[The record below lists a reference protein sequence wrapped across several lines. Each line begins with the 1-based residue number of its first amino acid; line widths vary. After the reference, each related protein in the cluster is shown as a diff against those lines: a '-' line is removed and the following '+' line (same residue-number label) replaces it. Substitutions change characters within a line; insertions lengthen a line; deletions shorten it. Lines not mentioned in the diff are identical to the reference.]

1 LTFQVELG
9 WAAYG
14 TLEKTSVF
22 HDRVLERVR
31 ALPGVQAVTF
41 DNNLPMS
48 GKARDAE
55 NIRTYAQSSEDE
67 ARNPY
72 VNLHLVGPDYFRVMG
87 IRLDA
92 GRGLTADDRV
102 DARPVAVVSRRLAE
116 RLWPGQ
122 DPIGQQFQMA
132 STATPL
138 VWTTVV
144 GVSAPVLHQSLD
156 GDPGLDVYRP
166 YTQASTAGPWY
177 VIRTTGDPMTL
188 ANAATAIVGQTDPN
202 QSFLDVLRYEQRIA
216 NSMWQRRLA
225 GGLLGSFAVLAL
237 LLAAVGLYGVLSQ
250 LVAQRTRDLGV
261 RIALGASRRDVL
273 GLVLQQGMRLA
284 IAGAAIGLVA
294 AAIAARGMRA
304 VLYEISPHDPLTL
317 LAVSVTLIAIAAL
330 ACYVPA
336 RRAMR
341 VDPIVA
347 LRAE

>member
-1 LTFQVELG
+1 
-9 WAAYG
+9 
-14 TLEKTSVF
+14 
-22 HDRVLERVR
+22 
-31 ALPGVQAVTF
+31 
-41 DNNLPMS
+41 
-48 GKARDAE
+48 
-55 NIRTYAQSSEDE
+55 
-67 ARNPY
+67 
-72 VNLHLVGPDYFRVMG
+72 
-87 IRLDA
+87 
-92 GRGLTADDRV
+92 
-102 DARPVAVVSRRLAE
+102 
-116 RLWPGQ
+116 
-122 DPIGQQFQMA
+122 
-132 STATPL
+132 
-138 VWTTVV
+138 
-144 GVSAPVLHQSLD
+144 VSAPVLHQSLD

-202 QSFLDVLRYEQRIA
+202 QSFLDVLRYDQRIA

-294 AAIAARGMRA
+294 AAIVARGMRA

-317 LAVSVTLIAIAAL
+317 LAVTVTLIAIAAL